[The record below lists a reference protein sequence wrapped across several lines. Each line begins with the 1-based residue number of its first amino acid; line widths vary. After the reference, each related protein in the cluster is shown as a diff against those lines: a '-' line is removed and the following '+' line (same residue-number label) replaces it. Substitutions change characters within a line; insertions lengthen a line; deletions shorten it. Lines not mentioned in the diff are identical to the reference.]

1 MPLSRETQAELDELL
16 ATLDLLTE
24 DDAWFL
30 AEEWEKEDAEA
41 RKSAWAKAKAAIE
54 ERGLTKELDSVRAS
68 IGSWMQVNRSD
79 LDLQGML
86 GMGSSGSGARQ
97 SAAPALM
104 DATAALLAGDALSE
118 EETGVL
124 LRPWQ
129 ALDEEDEQPND

>member
-1 MPLSRETQAELDELL
+1 MPIPDETQADLDELL
-16 ATLDLLTE
+16 ASLDLLSE

-30 AEEWEKEDAEA
+30 AEQWEREDADA
-41 RKSAWAKAKAAIE
+41 RKEAWAKAKSAIE
-54 ERGLTKELDSVRAS
+54 QRGLTKELDRLRGS

-86 GMGSSGSGARQ
+86 GLGNSGSGARQ

-118 EETGVL
+118 EEAAVL

-129 ALDEEDEQPND
+129 ALGEDDEPND

>member
-1 MPLSRETQAELDELL
+1 MPISSETQAELDELL

-30 AEEWEKEDAEA
+30 ADQWEREDADA
-41 RKSAWAKAKAAIE
+41 RKQAWAKAKAAIE
-54 ERGLTKELDSVRAS
+54 ERGLTKELDRLRGS
-68 IGSWMQVNRSD
+68 IGGWMQVNRSD

-104 DATAALLAGDALSE
+104 DATAALLAGDALTKE
-118 EETGVL
+118 EAGVL

-129 ALDEEDEQPND
+129 SLDEDDEPND